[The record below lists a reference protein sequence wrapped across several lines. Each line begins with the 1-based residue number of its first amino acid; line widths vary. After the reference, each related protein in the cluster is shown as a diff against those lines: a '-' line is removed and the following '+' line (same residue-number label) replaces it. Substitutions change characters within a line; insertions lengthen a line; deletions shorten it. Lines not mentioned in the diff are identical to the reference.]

1 MEIGV
6 RRRNRW
12 TIQSVRLDNIEDF
25 EDPVGSIGFGEFCG
39 VEKVQSE
46 IADGSIG

>member
-1 MEIGV
+1 MRI
-6 RRRNRW
+6 RKWW

-39 VEKVQSE
+39 MGKVKSE